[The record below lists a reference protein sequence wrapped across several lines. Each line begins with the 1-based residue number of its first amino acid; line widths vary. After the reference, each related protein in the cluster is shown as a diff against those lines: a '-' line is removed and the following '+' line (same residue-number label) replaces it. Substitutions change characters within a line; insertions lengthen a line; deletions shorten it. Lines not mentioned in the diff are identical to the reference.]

1 MTGWEDV
8 PVVERPSDEPNDD
21 VIELDDSG
29 WGQLV
34 GWAVGV
40 SRLRR
45 ALDRREHM
53 TTIVYPASGRTVRR
67 PRSAAE
73 QAEIED
79 DVNSYLA
86 EAGVPPRPAGYVWYV
101 LKPPTVASKAEFWAR
116 INQAQSVSV
125 RPERLISVLPAIVDD
140 LYPNGWPGDPGA

>member
-1 MTGWEDV
+1 MTGWDDV
-8 PVVERPSDEPNDD
+8 PVVDRQSDETDD
-21 VIELDDSG
+21 DLIELDDSG

-40 SRLRR
+40 SRMRR
-45 ALDRREHM
+45 VVDRRRHM
-53 TTIVYPASGRTVRR
+53 TTTSYPATGEIRQR
-67 PRSAAE
+67 PRSSLE
-73 QAEIED
+73 QAEIEE
-79 DVNSYLA
+79 DVNAYLA